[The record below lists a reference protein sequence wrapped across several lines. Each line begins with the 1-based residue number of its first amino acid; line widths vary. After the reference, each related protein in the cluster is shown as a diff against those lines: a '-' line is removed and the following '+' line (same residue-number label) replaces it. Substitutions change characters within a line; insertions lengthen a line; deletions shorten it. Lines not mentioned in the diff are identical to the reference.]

1 MKRWQFSTVMLWVG
15 LVFLYL
21 PMLILVIYSFNASKL
36 VTVWGDSHLSGMQN
50 FLKMNRFCKP
60 FGQAFVS
67 RFIAQPWRS
76 SLAHWQRSS

>member
-36 VTVWGDSHLSGMQN
+36 VTVWGILT
-50 FLKMNRFCKP
+50 
-60 FGQAFVS
+60 
-67 RFIAQPWRS
+67 
-76 SLAHWQRSS
+76 